1 MVCVSLYLITVFQQV
16 IRLNKC
22 TRYSLRVNSKR
33 ANNYK
38 EEDVTQSIL
47 MVSPVVFTSP
57 FGESEAPVIS
67 LISTLFRNCGNCESI
82 CLSCYI
88 SILLLIQK
96 QIQLYKQI
104 KAKMKYS

>member
-38 EEDVTQSIL
+38 EEDVTQPIL

-67 LISTLFRNCGNCESI
+67 LISTLFRNCESI